1 MYNNIFATTLSLLVV
16 LVVLLLA
23 NTANA
28 ETGITPGSYVY
39 YKFPGTAPLTSVDFF
54 VTIETDPGY
63 NACVFWSNQF
73 QLVSGQ
79 VGYAGIQSNGGDK
92 RTFLFSLWGATATQ
106 VGTPGSICE
115 EFTGEGVGLHC
126 WYNFDWVAGE
136 TYKFTLAYEG
146 SNTFGVTVKNLN
158 TTMTF
163 KIGSITAEPTATSI
177 SRNNMMSWVEYF
189 DWNWSWAS
197 CLNQPVSQVFFGKPV
212 ANQGTIAG
220 SMSSTEISE
229 NCANTVTAVIKSN
242 GFESSLATY
251 NSVRGQLSSGGNC
264 YIFSPYTMSL
274 TSNPCDVTTALWVYS
289 SANSIEFRGG
299 CLEVNSQGNVDYTFT
314 CTQSDSQIWT
324 YYTDSTVVNKA
335 NGQCLTGGPQLTT
348 TPCALTPLSNQKF
361 SLPSKPL
368 SKVPL
373 PTRVPVTPKPT
384 TPTPTPT
391 VTPKPT
397 TPTPTPTVTPK
408 PTTPTPTPTVTPKPT
423 TPTPTPTVT
432 PKPTTPT
439 VTPKPTT
446 PTPTPTQ
453 SSTGVPQN
461 FKLTQSITSQWGSP
475 ATSQISATLTFTG
488 SASALKF
495 TSSPVLSGV
504 WGLEKSVVNGVTY
517 WTLPSWSQSL
527 PSGSTIQFGYSVVS
541 ATPAVFTQV

>member
-1 MYNNIFATTLSLLVV
+1 MYNKYNIATLSLLA
-16 LVVLLLA
+16 VLLLA
-23 NTANA
+23 NTTYADDQ
-28 ETGITPGSYVY
+28 GKTPGSYVY
-39 YKFPGTAPLTSVDFF
+39 YNIPGTAPLTSVDFF

-63 NACVFWSNQF
+63 NARVFWSNQF
-73 QLVSGQ
+73 QLAGGQ
-79 VGYAGIQSNGGDK
+79 VGYTGVQSNGGDK

-106 VGTPGSICE
+106 VGSPGSICE
-115 EFTGEGVGLHC
+115 AFNGEGTGLHC
-126 WYNFDWVAGE
+126 WYYFDWVAGE

-163 KIGSITAEPTATSI
+163 KIGSITTDPTATSI
-177 SRNNMMSWVEYF
+177 SRDNMMSWVEYF
-189 DWNWSWAS
+189 EWNWSWAS

-212 ANQGTIAG
+212 ANQGAIAG

-274 TSNPCDVTTALWVYS
+274 TASPCDATTALWVYS

-299 CLEVNSQGNVDYTFT
+299 CVDADSQGNVDYVVT

-335 NGQCLTGGPQLTT
+335 NGQCLTGGSQLTT

-361 SLPSKPL
+361 GLPSKPL

-384 TPTPTPT
+384 IP
-391 VTPKPT
+391 TPKPT
-397 TPTPTPTVTPK
+397 TPTSTPTPTPTQTVTPK
-408 PTTPTPTPTVTPKPT
+408 PTIPTPTPTV
-423 TPTPTPTVT
+423 
-432 PKPTTPT
+432 
-439 VTPKPTT
+439 T

-504 WGLEKSVVNGVTY
+504 WGLESSIVNGVTY
-517 WTLPSWSQSL
+517 WSLPSWSQNL

-541 ATPAVFTQV
+541 STPA

>member
-1 MYNNIFATTLSLLVV
+1 MALITHYFHDI
-16 LVVLLLA
+16 
-23 NTANA
+23 NTINA
-28 ETGITPGSYVY
+28 EDDLGKTPGSYVY
-39 YKFPGTAPLTSVDFF
+39 YTIPGTAPLTSVDFF

-63 NACVFWSNQF
+63 NSRVFWSNQF
-73 QLVSGQ
+73 DFVTGQ
-79 VGYAGIQSNGGDK
+79 GGYLGMQSNGGDK
-92 RTFLFSLWGATATQ
+92 RQFLFSLWGATASYK
-106 VGTPGSICE
+106 GSPGSICE

-126 WYNFDWVAGE
+126 WYHFDWVAGE

-146 SNTFGVTVKNLN
+146 SNTFGATVKNLN
-158 TTMTF
+158 TSMSF

-177 SRNNMMSWVEYF
+177 SRKGMVSWIEYF
-189 DWNWSWAS
+189 EWNWSWAS
-197 CLNQPVSQVFFGKPV
+197 CLNQPVSQVLFGNPV
-212 ANQGTIAG
+212 ANQGALTG
-220 SMSSTEISE
+220 SISRTRISDT
-229 NCANTVTAVIKSN
+229 CANTVTAVAKSN
-242 GFESSLATY
+242 GFESNLAIY
-251 NSVRGQLSSGGNC
+251 NSVRDQLSSGGKC
-264 YIFSPYTMSL
+264 YIFSPVTMSL
-274 TSNPCDVTTALWVYS
+274 ISSPCDVTTALWVYS
-289 SANSIEFRGG
+289 SANTIELRGG
-299 CLEVNSQGNVDYTFT
+299 CIEANSQGDVDYATT
-314 CTQSDSQIWT
+314 CTQSDSQTWI

-335 NGQCLTGGPQLTT
+335 NGQCLTGGSQLTT

-361 SLPSKPL
+361 GLPLKPL

-397 TPTPTPTVTPK
+397 TNTPK

-423 TPTPTPTVT
+423 TPTP
-432 PKPTTPT
+432 TPT

-517 WTLPSWSQSL
+517 WSLPSWSQSL